1 MFDFSQNRQ
10 QPTGLNLSAT
20 GAPTGAPQYAAY
32 TGLGVPQQQQPV
44 GMMAGILQGSGVQ
57 QQYNQ
62 AQQQYNQAQQQQMTP
77 PSEME
82 ILNALLQSQ
91 NPLHRF
97 IATGGL
103 GAVIELI
110 ATATSLS
117 LITIL
122 KDATFVLDE
131 DEGVAKINMAA
142 LPDNLKTLSSENV
155 SMLLNNLVNHSTQ
168 TIQQAEMQ
176 REQILAISQQSAMG
190 GALQAALADEGMMTK
205 VGGGIGS
212 VARSFMG
219 LPKQ

>member
-1 MFDFSQNRQ
+1 MYNFSQNTQ
-10 QPTGLNLSAT
+10 QNAGLNLSAT
-20 GAPTGAPQYAAY
+20 GAPNVGHQQQQYS
-32 TGLGVPQQQQPV
+32 GLGINQQPV
-44 GMMAGILQGSGVQ
+44 GLMAGILQGSGTQQHFNQVQ

-62 AQQQYNQAQQQQMTP
+62 VQQQQQMAP

-122 KDATFVLDE
+122 KDASFVIDE
-131 DEGVAKINMAA
+131 NEGVGKMDMAS

-155 SMLLNNLVNHSTQ
+155 SMLLNNLVNHSAQ

-176 REQILAISQQSAMG
+176 RQQILTLSQQSAMG
-190 GALQAALADEGMMTK
+190 GALQAALADEGTMTK
-205 VGGGIGS
+205 IGGGIGS